1 MARIDELRLISRI
14 ARMYFELGIK
24 QAEISR
30 QLGISQATVS
40 RFLERAKEE
49 GIVRISVTIPPGVN
63 SELEEAL
70 IYHYK
75 LRDAIVVD
83 CYSDTDESIINRDIG
98 AAAAYYLETAIN
110 HNEIIGISSWS
121 SALLALVDA
130 FHPAQRRNFIR
141 VIQILGGVGNP
152 TAEAHANRL
161 TSRLAMLVDGEAV
174 FLPVPGILG
183 SEKSL
188 KVLEQDPYVQK
199 AIQMFD
205 EVTLALVGIGA
216 LQPSNLLKESG
227 NIFTDQEL
235 RLLSSRGA
243 VGDAL
248 LRFFDI
254 EGNPVHSVLNE
265 RVFSMKLEQLRK
277 VDRAIGV
284 AGGERKRM
292 AILGA
297 LRGKYINILVTDTCT
312 AKWLVERTKM
322 PS

>member
-1 MARIDELRLISRI
+1 MARVDELRLISRI
-14 ARMYFELGIK
+14 SRMYYELEIK
-24 QAEISR
+24 QSEISR
-30 QLGISQATVS
+30 QLGISQASVS
-40 RFLERAKEE
+40 RFLERAKDE
-49 GIVRISVTIPPGVN
+49 GIVRISVTIPAGVN
-63 SELEEAL
+63 SELEETL
-70 IYHYK
+70 IHQYK
-75 LRDAIVVD
+75 LRDAIIVD

-110 HNEIIGISSWS
+110 HNEVIGISSWS

-130 FHPAQRRNFIR
+130 FHSVQKRNNIR

-161 TSRLAMLVDGEAV
+161 TSRLAGLVSGEAV

-183 SEKSL
+183 SGNSL
-188 KVLEQDPYVQK
+188 KVLEQDPYVQN

-216 LQPSNLLKESG
+216 LQPSNLLKASG
-227 NIFTDQEL
+227 NIFTDEEL
-235 RLLSSRGA
+235 ALLSSKGA

-254 EGNPVHSVLNE
+254 QGRAVQTELSD
-265 RVFSMKLEQLRK
+265 RVFSMKLEQLQK
-277 VDRAIGV
+277 VERAIGV
-284 AGGERKRM
+284 AGGVRKRA

-297 LRGKYINILVTDTCT
+297 LRGRYINILITDKCT
-312 AKWLVERTKM
+312 AQWLAEEGSKA
-322 PS
+322 